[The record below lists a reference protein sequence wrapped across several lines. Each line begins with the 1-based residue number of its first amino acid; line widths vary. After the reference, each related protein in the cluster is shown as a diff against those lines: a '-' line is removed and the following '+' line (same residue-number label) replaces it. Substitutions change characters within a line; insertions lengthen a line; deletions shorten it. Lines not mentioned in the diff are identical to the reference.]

1 MGAQAAKVSL
11 VDALRSNASMAGA
24 LASYHAL
31 TGSWRTLLAD
41 ARRGEAL
48 TPEDVHEVAARTFT
62 PENCFTGYVLPLG
75 KA

>member
-1 MGAQAAKVSL
+1 MTL
-11 VDALRSNASMAGA
+11 VDALRSNASMASA

-41 ARRGEAL
+41 TRRVEAL
-48 TPEDVHEVAARTFT
+48 GAADVREVAARTFAAD
-62 PENCFTGYVLPLG
+62 NCFTGYVLPLPEG